1 LSRFRQSRYPHCY
14 RYDYPD
20 WVINSATAQRLDRLT
35 AAEVDAVLELARA
48 AGDTDGALPL
58 SEHVVLHLRHGG
70 DFPSVHLV
78 VRSDNT
84 LVGYAHVDVT
94 DVVEGPSA
102 ELVVHPLH
110 RRRGLGRAL
119 VLAAVEA
126 AQVADPAGRLRL
138 WAHGDHPSA
147 SALALSLGFTR
158 SRVLWQMRRSL
169 FAELPEVVLPPG
181 VHLRPFRPGE
191 DDRAWVDLNK
201 KAFAHHPEQGKWEL
215 RDLRLRMNE
224 PWFDPDGFL
233 LAQRDNDPG
242 SASGAEQGGAEQGG
256 AEPAVAEQAGAEQAG
271 AEQGGAERAQPAKP
285 QPAKPQPKLLGF
297 HWTKVHGEVRRAG
310 EKLGH
315 HHDPIGEVYVLGLDP
330 QAQGLGLG
338 RALTVAGLRYLRA
351 RGLDQV
357 MLYVD
362 ESNVAATALYTRLGF
377 ARWSTDVLFRR
388 GSLEG

>member
-1 LSRFRQSRYPHCY
+1 M
-14 RYDYPD
+14 
-20 WVINSATAQRLDRLT
+20 INSATAQRLDRLT
-35 AAEVDAVLELARA
+35 PAEVDDVLELARA

-70 DFPSVHLV
+70 DVPSVHLV
-78 VRSDNT
+78 VRDGDA

-102 ELVVHPLH
+102 ELVVHPLY

-126 AQVADPAGRLRL
+126 AESADAAGRLRL

-169 FAELPEVVLPPG
+169 FAELPEVKLPPG
-181 VHLRPFRPGE
+181 VHLRPFRPGVDE
-191 DDRAWVDLNK
+191 QAWVELNRM
-201 KAFAHHPEQGKWEL
+201 AFADHPEQGKWEL
-215 RDLRLRMNE
+215 RDLRLRMSE
-224 PWFDPDGFL
+224 PWFDPEGFL
-233 LAQRDNDPG
+233 LAERDG
-242 SASGAEQGGAEQGG
+242 
-256 AEPAVAEQAGAEQAG
+256 V
-271 AEQGGAERAQPAKP
+271 
-285 QPAKPQPKLLGF
+285 LLGF

-310 EKLGH
+310 EEAAH
-315 HHDPIGEVYVLGLDP
+315 HHDPIGEVYVLGLSP

-362 ESNVAATALYTRLGF
+362 ESNSAATGLYSRLGF
-377 ARWSTDVLFRR
+377 ARWSTDVLFSRSS
-388 GSLEG
+388 SLKR

>member
-1 LSRFRQSRYPHCY
+1 
-14 RYDYPD
+14 
-20 WVINSATAQRLDRLT
+20 VLD
-35 AAEVDAVLELARA
+35 LARA

-70 DFPSVHLV
+70 DFPSVHLL
-78 VRSDNT
+78 VRDGDQ

-94 DVVEGPSA
+94 DAVEGPSA
-102 ELVVHPLH
+102 ELVVHPLY
-110 RRRGLGRAL
+110 RRRGLGRVL

-126 AQVADPAGRLRL
+126 AVEADAAGRLRL

-147 SALALSLGFTR
+147 GALALSLGFTR

-181 VHLRPFRPGE
+181 VHVRPFRPGE
-191 DDRAWVDLNK
+191 DDQAWVELNK
-201 KAFAHHPEQGKWEL
+201 KAFADHPEQGKWEL

-224 PWFDPDGFL
+224 PWFDPEGFL
-233 LAQRDNDPG
+233 LAQRDGEPDAP
-242 SASGAEQGGAEQGG
+242 SGAEQGSARE
-256 AEPAVAEQAGAEQAG
+256 
-271 AEQGGAERAQPAKP
+271 AQPKP
-285 QPAKPQPKLLGF
+285 RPRLLGF

-310 EKLGH
+310 EELGH
-315 HHDPIGEVYVLGLDP
+315 HHEPIGEVYVLGLDP

-388 GSLEG
+388 NPPS

>member
-1 LSRFRQSRYPHCY
+1 M
-14 RYDYPD
+14 
-20 WVINSATAQRLDRLT
+20 INAATAQRLDRL
-35 AAEVDAVLELARA
+35 APAEIDAVLELARA

-58 SEHVVLHLRHGG
+58 SELVVLHLRHGG

-78 VRSDNT
+78 VRDGDM

-94 DVVEGPSA
+94 DEVEGPSA

-110 RRRGLGRAL
+110 RRHGLGRVL

-126 AQVADPAGRLRL
+126 AEAADPLGRLRL

-191 DDRAWVDLNK
+191 DDQAWVDLNK
-201 KAFAHHPEQGKWEL
+201 KAFADHPEQGKWEL
-215 RDLRLRMNE
+215 RDLRLRMRE
-224 PWFDPDGFL
+224 PWFDPAGFL
-233 LAQRDNDPG
+233 LAQREGG
-242 SASGAEQGGAEQGG
+242 SAGSGMNSD
-256 AEPAVAEQAGAEQAG
+256 
-271 AEQGGAERAQPAKP
+271 
-285 QPAKPQPKLLGF
+285 LLGF

-310 EKLGH
+310 EFGH
-315 HHDPIGEVYVLGLDP
+315 HHDPIGEVYVLGLHP

-362 ESNVAATALYTRLGF
+362 ESNAAAAALYTRLGF

-388 GSLEG
+388 KTSLKR